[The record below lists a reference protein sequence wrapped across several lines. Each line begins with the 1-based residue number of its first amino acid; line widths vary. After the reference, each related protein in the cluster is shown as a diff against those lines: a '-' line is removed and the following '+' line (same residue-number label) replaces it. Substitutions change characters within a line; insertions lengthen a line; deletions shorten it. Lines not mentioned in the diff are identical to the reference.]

1 MAKKNSWFSLVRR
14 LFISDPEKQQKEKR
28 KRCIFGRLRIK
39 RFASIAAA
47 TPLPSND
54 RTAVIEAEEE
64 QSKHAVSVAIASAI
78 KAAHVAAEVVRLT
91 GTPQSTNG
99 CERQVEE
106 DSSIEIK
113 LDVAQSPHQCEK
125 EIRQLAAIR
134 IQSTFRGY
142 LARKALRA
150 LKGIVK
156 LQALIRGRNVRRQA
170 FTTLKCLQS
179 IVNIQSQVCAKRCQ
193 KAGSWHCDENKQLQT
208 LRDKIIKMDSSC
220 QRRWDDSTL
229 TKQEADAMFLSKKEA
244 AIRRE
249 RIKEYAFS
257 HRKSADSEQNK
268 VNGRWRYWL
277 EQWVDTQ
284 VMKSKE
290 LEDLDSIWTTANG
303 NPREEYIGKGL
314 RLKNLQTKYHIDGLD
329 SPVLFSRRSLHR
341 KQNSLGD
348 EKSFA
353 SSPVVPTYMA
363 ATESA
368 KAKARSMSSPK
379 IRPGTFDSYSESYS
393 PCKKKLSLMSSL
405 TSEVPSYSNIGR
417 PSAYQQRSPSLKN
430 VPGPIKSSRTPKNL
444 SFDSKCSLLNW
455 DRQSTFR

>member
-1 MAKKNSWFSLVRR
+1 
-14 LFISDPEKQQKEKR
+14 
-28 KRCIFGRLRIK
+28 
-39 RFASIAAA
+39 
-47 TPLPSND
+47 
-54 RTAVIEAEEE
+54 
-64 QSKHAVSVAIASAI
+64 
-78 KAAHVAAEVVRLT
+78 
-91 GTPQSTNG
+91 
-99 CERQVEE
+99 
-106 DSSIEIK
+106 
-113 LDVAQSPHQCEK
+113 
-125 EIRQLAAIR
+125 
-134 IQSTFRGY
+134 
-142 LARKALRA
+142 
-150 LKGIVK
+150 
-156 LQALIRGRNVRRQA
+156 
-170 FTTLKCLQS
+170 
-179 IVNIQSQVCAKRCQ
+179 
-193 KAGSWHCDENKQLQT
+193 
-208 LRDKIIKMDSSC
+208 
-220 QRRWDDSTL
+220 
-229 TKQEADAMFLSKKEA
+229 MFLSKKEA

-257 HRKSADSEQNK
+257 HRVINLNFLRWSIFVFFWVCILKITLKEGKFVQKSADSEQNK

-284 VMKSKE
+284 VRKSKE

-430 VPGPIKSSRTPKNL
+430 VPGPIKSSRTAKDL

-455 DRQSTFR
+455 DRQSAFRQMILHRG

>member
-1 MAKKNSWFSLVRR
+1 MAKKRSWFSLVKR
-14 LFISDPEKQQKEKR
+14 LFISDPEKKEKR
-28 KRCIFGRLRIK
+28 RRGIFGRLRIK
-39 RFASIAAA
+39 RFAPIAAA

-64 QSKHAVSVAIASAI
+64 QRKHAVTVAIASAI
-78 KAAHVAAEVVRLT
+78 KASQVAAEVVRLT
-91 GTPQSTNG
+91 GAPQSTNG

-113 LDVAQSPHQCEK
+113 LDVAQSTHQCEQ
-125 EIRQLAAIR
+125 EVHQHAAIR

-170 FTTLKCLQS
+170 IATLKRLQS
-179 IVNIQSQVCAKRCQ
+179 IVNIQSQVCAKRYQ
-193 KAGSWHCDENKQLQT
+193 KAGSWHYDENKQLQT

-229 TKQEADAMFLSKKEA
+229 TKQESDAIFLSKKEA
-244 AIRRE
+244 AIKRE
-249 RIKEYAFS
+249 RIKEYGFS

-268 VNGRWRYWL
+268 ANGRWRYWL

-284 VMKSKE
+284 VTRSKE
-290 LEDLDSIWTTANG
+290 LEDLDSIWTTSIA

-314 RLKNLQTKYHIDGLD
+314 RLKNLQTKYQIDRLD

-341 KQNSLGD
+341 KQNSVGD

-393 PCKKKLSLMSSL
+393 PCKNKLSLTSSL
-405 TSEVPSYSNIGR
+405 ASEVPSYSKIGR

-430 VPGPIKSSRTPKNL
+430 VPGPIKSSRTAKDP
-444 SFDSKCSLLNW
+444 SFDLECSLLNW
-455 DRQSTFR
+455 DRQSAVR